1 MRALRSRSVEALKW
15 ISIGLFVVLVAVVI
29 WQVFARQVLS
39 TPSAWSTT
47 VSQYL
52 LIWLVLFSVAMVFG
66 ERGHVAVDFFARMLP
81 RGGQRITNV
90 LVALSIFAFAA
101 LGLVWGGLRGMS
113 ISWHQA
119 IPGLPVTVGQMYLAL
134 PIAGV
139 IIAVFSVDDLVRAAR
154 GEDMLAG
161 DDAQQ
166 AATISAVE
174 AAEADGMAAGGSTIG
189 GTATDD
195 ASNDDTSNDDTSTDE
210 SSNGDASTDDSSPD
224 GKGA

>member
-1 MRALRSRSVEALKW
+1 MSALRTRSVEVLKW
-15 ISIGLFVVLVAVVI
+15 ISIGLFVVLVAVVV

-39 TPSAWSTT
+39 APSAWSTT

-81 RGGQRITNV
+81 RAGQRVTNV
-90 LVALSIFAFAA
+90 LVALSVLGFSV
-101 LGLVWGGLRGMS
+101 LGLVWGGLRGMG
-113 ISWHQA
+113 ISWSQA

-139 IIAVFSVDDLVRAAR
+139 LIAVFALDDLVRAVR

-166 AATISAVE
+166 EATITSAE
-174 AAEADGMAAGGSTIG
+174 AAEADG
-189 GTATDD
+189 
-195 ASNDDTSNDDTSTDE
+195 TSTD
-210 SSNGDASTDDSSPD
+210 GSTTDGTSTD

>member
-1 MRALRSRSVEALKW
+1 MSALRSRSVGVLRW
-15 ISIGLFVVLVAVVI
+15 ISIGLFVVLVAVVV

-39 TPSAWSTT
+39 APSAWSTT

-81 RGGQRITNV
+81 RAGQRITNV
-90 LVALSIFAFAA
+90 LVALSVLAFAA
-101 LGLVWGGLRGMS
+101 LGLVWGGLRGLS

-139 IIAVFSVDDLVRAAR
+139 IIAVFALDDLVRAAR
-154 GEDMLAG
+154 GGDMLAG

-166 AATISAVE
+166 AATISAAE
-174 AAEADGMAAGGSTIG
+174 TEEADGMAAGGSAPG
-189 GTATDD
+189 GTAPGD
-195 ASNDDTSNDDTSTDE
+195 APTGDAPTGGTAPGDAPPDDTSTD
-210 SSNGDASTDDSSPD
+210 

>member
-1 MRALRSRSVEALKW
+1 MSALRSRSVEVLKW
-15 ISIGLFVVLVAVVI
+15 FSIGLFVVLVCVVV

-39 TPSAWSTT
+39 APSAWSTT

-81 RGGQRITNV
+81 RAGQRITNV
-90 LVALSIFAFAA
+90 LVALSILAFSA

-113 ISWHQA
+113 ISWHQT

-139 IIAVFSVDDLVRAAR
+139 IIAVFALDDLVRAAR

-166 AATISAVE
+166 AATISA
-174 AAEADGMAAGGSTIG
+174 AGTGEADGTATGGSTAG
-189 GTATDD
+189 GTSADD
-195 ASNDDTSNDDTSTDE
+195 PSPDE
-210 SSNGDASTDDSSPD
+210 PRSDNASTDDSSTDDSSTD

>member
-1 MRALRSRSVEALKW
+1 MSALRSRSVEALKW

-39 TPSAWSTT
+39 APSAWSTT

-81 RGGQRITNV
+81 RTGQRATNV

-139 IIAVFSVDDLVRAAR
+139 IIAVFALDDLVRAAR

-166 AATISAVE
+166 AATISAAE
-174 AAEADGMAAGGSTIG
+174 TGEADGTATGGATTGGPSVGGSTSG
-189 GTATDD
+189 GAATDD
-195 ASNDDTSNDDTSTDE
+195 P
-210 SSNGDASTDDSSPD
+210 STDDPSTD

>member
-1 MRALRSRSVEALKW
+1 MSALRSRGVEVLRW
-15 ISIGLFVVLVAVVI
+15 ISIGLFAVLVAVVV

-39 TPSAWSTT
+39 APSAWSTT

-81 RGGQRITNV
+81 RAGQRITNV
-90 LVALSIFAFAA
+90 LVALSVFAFAA

-139 IIAVFSVDDLVRAAR
+139 IIAVFALDDLVHAAR
-154 GEDMLAG
+154 GGDMLAG

-166 AATISAVE
+166 AATISA
-174 AAEADGMAAGGSTIG
+174 AEAGEADDAATGGSTTG
-189 GTATDD
+189 GTAADD
-195 ASNDDTSNDDTSTDE
+195 LSA
-210 SSNGDASTDDSSPD
+210 DDSSTEDPSTD